1 MSRGRWFALLL
12 LALWATTAPARTL
25 KPCYYWPARFM
36 PREVVQIP
44 VFLDVGHWIA
54 FTNQEDTIK
63 LEPVNS
69 CTYEG
74 RLDLEVR
81 CNFNLSLSCTITPT
95 GVVDGRYSC
104 FIENGDVDAP
114 GGTARVYA
122 RLQEANLASVVAGT
136 KDLHVA
142 TVTIQIRPRL

>member
-1 MSRGRWFALLL
+1 MA
-12 LALWATTAPARTL
+12 
-25 KPCYYWPARFM
+25 
-36 PREVVQIP
+36 REVAEIP
-44 VFLDVGHWIA
+44 VVVDVGHWIA
-54 FTNQEDTIK
+54 FTNHDDTIK
-63 LEPVNS
+63 LQPIDS

-74 RLDLEVR
+74 RLDLKVR

-104 FIENGDVDAP
+104 FIENGDMDAP

-122 RLQEANLASVVAGT
+122 RLQEANLASVIAGT